1 MLYSS
6 TKGRAGTLSET
17 GAFIAILA
25 NIWNTW
31 DLIYIFVLEGSEP
44 ALLTLI
50 NWACAALRLRIP
62 LASSE
67 SRIKLEMVTVVIGAV
82 IKTSDSNVILLFV
95 FQIVSPRLQVRR
107 VEAMVSLCVLIILV

>member
-1 MLYSS
+1 MSYSS
-6 TKGRAGTLSET
+6 TKGRAGTFYKA
-17 GAFIAILA
+17 GAFIAILTK
-25 NIWNTW
+25 IWNTW
-31 DLIYIFVLEGSEP
+31 YLICILVLERSEL

-50 NWACAALRLRIP
+50 YWACAALRLRIP

-82 IKTSDSNVILLFV
+82 VKTPDSNVILLFV
-95 FQIVSPRLQVRR
+95 FQIVSLRLQVRR